1 MANRIFNI
9 ENGGLNLC
17 STTGNSFDT
26 IENNNVL
33 SHYSLK
39 ICFSTKNYK
48 NISEMELRTQILADD
63 AKGMSNKAKLFVW
76 SNLCQQAQ
84 SIQLLPG
91 GSD

>member
-48 NISEMELRTQILADD
+48 NISEMELCTQILADD
-63 AKGMSNKAKLFVW
+63 AKGMSNKAKIICLVK
-76 SNLCQQAQ
+76 SMPTSPKNSVATR
-84 SIQLLPG
+84 G
-91 GSD
+91 